1 MRISGLFNEGKLVF
15 KLGAPLILL
24 WAADI
29 AFGTV
34 GLFVAGAISAL
45 DQAAFGLSFTLFIA
59 ICVFSI
65 GTLNAIVT
73 ITARLDSAQEIPA
86 IGNLGRVSLVL
97 ALIFSAL
104 SIALVLLLKRN
115 LGLLELEP
123 KLATRVT
130 EFLSVLIYAIPF
142 QNFATVFISL
152 SNGLGRTTLPGLL
165 GICSLLVMVIAT
177 YCLSFGAFGIP
188 KLDGIGIA
196 VAIVLAIIF
205 RCLGSF
211 GLVLQSKF
219 REIKIIELKFR
230 NPFKTAAHLLKVG
243 SPLGLMELS
252 SMGAVA
258 MISLLVAVEGTVFLA
273 AHNIGFNVIVLSHFL
288 IVGLSQGLTIRTG
301 NLLGQEDFRR
311 MNPMYGAAVLFA
323 LIFFLISASCL
334 FLFREEILMFYSVD
348 SEVISIGSNLLLI
361 AILIKLV
368 DDPAGALTGIL
379 IGRKDTRAVF
389 LIRFA
394 AFWVLGIPLGYAL
407 LSEFGLYGFWF
418 AVVLTHCLILG
429 ATIWRV
435 FFSENSARETDRG
448 RKKTIAC

>member
-1 MRISGLFNEGKLVF
+1 MKISDLFSEGKLVF

-29 AFGTV
+29 GFGTV
-34 GLFVAGAISAL
+34 GLFFAGAISAL
-45 DQAAFGLSFTLFIA
+45 DQAAFGLSFTLFITT
-59 ICVFSI
+59 CVFSI
-65 GTLNAIVT
+65 ATLNAIIT
-73 ITARLDSAQEIPA
+73 ISARLDGAQESLA
-86 IGNLGRVSLVL
+86 IGNLGRVGLVL
-97 ALIFSAL
+97 ASIFSVL
-104 SIALVLLLKRN
+104 SIALVLLLQCN

-130 EFLSVLIYAIPF
+130 EFLGVLVFAIPF
-142 QNFATVFISL
+142 QNFATVFLSL
-152 SNGLGRTTLPGLL
+152 SNGLGRTTLPGII
-165 GICSLLVMVIAT
+165 GISSLLVMIIAT
-177 YCLSFGAFGIP
+177 YCLSFGAFGLP
-188 KLDGIGIA
+188 RLDGIGIA
-196 VAIVLAIIF
+196 VAIVLATIF
-205 RCLGSF
+205 RCLMSC

-219 REIKIIELKFR
+219 RETKIIEFKFR
-230 NPFKTAAHLLKVG
+230 DPVKTAVHLLKVG

-258 MISLLVAVEGTVFLA
+258 MISLLVASEGTFFLA

-288 IVGLSQGLTIRTG
+288 IVGLGQGLTIRTG
-301 NLLGQEDFRR
+301 NLLGQEDSSR

-323 LIFFLISASCL
+323 LIFFLISAGCL
-334 FLFREEILMFYSVD
+334 FLFREEIVMFYSVD

-389 LIRFA
+389 FIRCA
-394 AFWVLGIPLGYAL
+394 AFWVLGIPLGFAL

-435 FFSENSARETDRG
+435 FFSKNSVRET
-448 RKKTIAC
+448 A

>member
-1 MRISGLFNEGKLVF
+1 MRISDLFSEGKLIF
-15 KLGAPLILL
+15 KLGTPLILL

-29 AFGTV
+29 AYGTA
-34 GLFVAGAISAL
+34 GLFIAGAISAL
-45 DQAAFGLSFTLFIA
+45 DQAAFGLSFMLFMA

-65 GTLNAIVT
+65 ATLNAIVT
-73 ITARLDSAQEIPA
+73 ISARLDSAQEISA

-97 ALIFSAL
+97 ALIFSVI
-104 SIALVLLLKRN
+104 SIAFVFLLQRN
-115 LGLLELEP
+115 LGLLDLEP
-123 KLATRVT
+123 RLATRVT
-130 EFLSVLIYAIPF
+130 EFLSVLVFAIPF

-152 SNGLGRTTLPGLL
+152 SNGLGRTILPGLL
-165 GICSLLVMVIAT
+165 GICSLLVMVIAS
-177 YCLSFGAFGIP
+177 YCFSFGAFSFP

-196 VAIVLAIIF
+196 VAIVLATIF

-219 REIKIIELKFR
+219 RAIRLIEFRFR
-230 NPFKTAAHLLKVG
+230 NPCKTAAHLLKVG

-252 SMGAVA
+252 SIGAVA
-258 MISLLVAVEGTVFLA
+258 MISLLVAAEGTAFLA

-334 FLFREEILMFYSVD
+334 FLFREEIVMFYSVD

-361 AILIKLV
+361 AILIKLA

-389 LIRFA
+389 LIRCI
-394 AFWVLGIPLGYAL
+394 AFWSLGIPLGFAL
-407 LSEFGLYGFWF
+407 LSEFGLYGFWY

-435 FFSENSARETDRG
+435 FFSENSARETV
-448 RKKTIAC
+448 